1 MDEGVLSLVLNLLPV
16 FMLLMLGL
24 IVGGTVQ
31 RRHFASIARR
41 KVDFEDIFVTQLKSF
56 PQWTHGEKPPRMVAA
71 EVVIATD
78 YLKSFLAKFRNL
90 FGGEVRS
97 YQTMLTRAREE
108 ALLRL
113 LEQVRAQGFDALCN
127 VRYQTA
133 DVGGDNTRKK
143 VAMAPILATGTAYYR
158 RHHG

>member
-1 MDEGVLSLVLNLLPV
+1 MELLLNPQFVLFFV
-16 FMLLMLGL
+16 LLMLGL

-41 KVDFEDIFVTQLKSF
+41 KADYEDILVTQLKSF
-56 PQWTHGEKPPRMVAA
+56 PRWRPGEKPPSMVAA

-90 FGGEVRS
+90 FGGEVHS
-97 YQTMLTRAREE
+97 YQTMLTRARDE

-113 LEQVRAQGFDALCN
+113 LAQVREQGFNALCN

-133 DVGGDNTRKK
+133 DVGGDTTRKK

-158 RHHG
+158 VQDE

>member
-1 MDEGVLSLVLNLLPV
+1 MDGFILNLLP
-16 FMLLMLGL
+16 FFILLMLGL

-41 KVDFEDIFVTQLKSF
+41 KLEFEDILVTQLKTF
-56 PQWTHGEKPPRMVAA
+56 PQWAPGEKPPCMVAA

-78 YLKSFLAKFRNL
+78 YLKSYLAKFRNL
-90 FGGEVRS
+90 FGGDVHS

-113 LEQVRAQGFDALCN
+113 LEQVRSQGFDALCN
-127 VRYQTA
+127 VRFQTA
-133 DVGGDNTRKK
+133 DVGGDTTGKK
-143 VAMAPILATGTAYYR
+143 AVMAPILATGTAYNRSAYE
-158 RHHG
+158 